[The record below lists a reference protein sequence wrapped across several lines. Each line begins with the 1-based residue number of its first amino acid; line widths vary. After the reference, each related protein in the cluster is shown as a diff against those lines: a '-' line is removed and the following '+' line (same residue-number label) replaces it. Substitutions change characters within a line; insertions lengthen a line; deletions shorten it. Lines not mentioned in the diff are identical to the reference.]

1 MLTARIISLLMGRN
15 VVGHGAP
22 LNGVCSHAH
31 RLIGLE
37 WSVGVV
43 TNGLLRRTLGVV
55 RQERRIQQPASVME
69 EWREGLSD
77 TVDGE
82 SCTACYVDIWETGTI
97 GQHGR
102 LVTGSQPKS

>member
-1 MLTARIISLLMGRN
+1 
-15 VVGHGAP
+15 VVGDAAQ

-37 WSVGVV
+37 WSIGVV
-43 TNGLLRRTLGVV
+43 SHGLLHRTLGAV
-55 RQERRIQQPASVME
+55 RQERRIQQPASVTE

-77 TVDGE
+77 TVDGIFGQA
-82 SCTACYVDIWETGTI
+82 STI

-102 LVTGSQPKS
+102 LVIGSQPKS

>member
-43 TNGLLRRTLGVV
+43 THGLLHRTLGAVC
-55 RQERRIQQPASVME
+55 QERRIQQPASVRE
-69 EWREGLSD
+69 EWQERLSD
-77 TVDGE
+77 TIDGV
-82 SCTACYVDIWETGTI
+82 SCTA
-97 GQHGR
+97 
-102 LVTGSQPKS
+102 

>member
-77 TVDGE
+77 TVDGV
-82 SCTACYVDIWETGTI
+82 SCTACYVDIWASQHDRAAWET
-97 GQHGR
+97 
-102 LVTGSQPKS
+102 SDW

>member
-37 WSVGVV
+37 WSVGVF
-43 TNGLLRRTLGVV
+43 THGLLHRTLGAV
-55 RQERRIQQPASVME
+55 RQERRIQQPASV
-69 EWREGLSD
+69 RES
-77 TVDGE
+77 GE
-82 SCTACYVDIWETGTI
+82 RGF
-97 GQHGR
+97 
-102 LVTGSQPKS
+102 